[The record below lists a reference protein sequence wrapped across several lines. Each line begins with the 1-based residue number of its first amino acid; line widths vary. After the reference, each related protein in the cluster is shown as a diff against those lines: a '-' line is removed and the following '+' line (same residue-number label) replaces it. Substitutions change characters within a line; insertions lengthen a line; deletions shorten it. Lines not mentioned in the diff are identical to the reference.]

1 MKPLFY
7 LTMISTMSTIFI
19 QEAAQ
24 AQVRPIQSYRIEHE
38 HQINN
43 SNQRR
48 IMMSAH
54 NTTEENLEA
63 QASETFGSPM
73 KRLIINQNEGQKKE

>member
-24 AQVRPIQSYRIEHE
+24 AQVKPIQSYRIECE
-38 HQINN
+38 SKFNN
-43 SNQRR
+43 LNQRR
-48 IMMSAH
+48 SMTSTQI
-54 NTTEENLEA
+54 TTEEQLEA

-73 KRLIINQNEGQKKE
+73 KQLIINQNEGQKK